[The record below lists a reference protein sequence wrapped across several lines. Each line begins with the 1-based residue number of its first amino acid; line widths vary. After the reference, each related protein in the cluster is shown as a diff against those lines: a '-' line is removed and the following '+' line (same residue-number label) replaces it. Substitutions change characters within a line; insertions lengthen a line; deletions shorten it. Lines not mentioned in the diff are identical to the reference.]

1 MSNGGLMQPE
11 RGMANTVINCMAQS
25 LNTSSVS
32 ASFFL
37 HVWVKR
43 NEKEE
48 QFKPHNVVKYY
59 GLG

>member
-1 MSNGGLMQPE
+1 MQPE